1 MNNKPT
7 IERLLQQSRD
17 IIEIPSRTEFRDM
30 MKSVTNVSYQRNTQQ
45 KGIQSPFVTIMNFT
59 KNKLIIAGSVA
70 LLAIIIIVPTVR
82 HQRMIATSTQL
93 VQQETIITD
102 EQSVVLMQESK
113 GTISEDII
121 ADIMTEFNQEDAV
134 TTQEL
139 ADDEYIE
146 SDYEIDSA
154 IIS

>member
-1 MNNKPT
+1 
-7 IERLLQQSRD
+7 
-17 IIEIPSRTEFRDM
+17 
-30 MKSVTNVSYQRNTQQ
+30 
-45 KGIQSPFVTIMNFT
+45 
-59 KNKLIIAGSVA
+59 
-70 LLAIIIIVPTVR
+70 
-82 HQRMIATSTQL
+82 
-93 VQQETIITD
+93 
-102 EQSVVLMQESK
+102 MQESK
-113 GTISEDII
+113 GTVSEDVI